1 MTDNVKKNAEPS
13 QRAANHIISELNLA
27 HSTEISGYFF
37 YKFVAG
43 MVADKKG
50 KNVFNHL
57 AEEEMEHIKVVKS
70 IAESLEAGNGWM
82 NYNEALKKGK
92 PISAAGLKIFPSE
105 NEMTERL
112 KKNQTDLNAINI
124 SIEAEEKAVHFYGEL
139 LKKAKE
145 PSEKMLLTRLLE
157 MEKGHLKIV
166 RWESES
172 LINTGFWAGQMEFSV
187 EKESD

>member
-1 MTDNVKKNAEPS
+1 
-13 QRAANHIISELNLA
+13 
-27 HSTEISGYFF
+27 
-37 YKFVAG
+37 

-82 NYNEALKKGK
+82 NYNEALKKGM

-112 KKNQTDLNAINI
+112 KKNQTDLNARNI

-145 PSEKMLLTRLLE
+145 PNEKMLLTRLLE

-172 LINTGFWAGQMEFSV
+172 LISTGFWAGQIEYSV
-187 EKESD
+187 EKESDESH